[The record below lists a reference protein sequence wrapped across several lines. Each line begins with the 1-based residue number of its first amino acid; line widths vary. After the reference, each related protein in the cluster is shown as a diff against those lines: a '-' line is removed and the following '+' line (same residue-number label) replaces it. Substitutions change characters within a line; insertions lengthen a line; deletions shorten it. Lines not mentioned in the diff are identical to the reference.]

1 MNKLILLLAL
11 SALVNTSQTLAEENS
26 STFSGP
32 YMSVGAGYQHNLI
45 DNENVRATTGS
56 PSFNQPSASNHDI
69 FGQIQAGY
77 GRDFFEKYNISVGLF
92 YDFGGSKVNDIK
104 ATFYQD
110 IVKQRLENTAGIF
123 IAPGY
128 YINKETLVFV
138 KAGYVHADK
147 EYVRFKQT
155 PNININL
162 DDSVDGYLWGV
173 GVKHMVSKNI
183 FVGADLTKFSYGT
196 SSSIASLNGLEV
208 KVSSKAE
215 QTNAL
220 LSVGYMF

>member
-77 GRDFFEKYNISVGLF
+77 GRDFLRNI
-92 YDFGGSKVNDIK
+92 
-104 ATFYQD
+104 
-110 IVKQRLENTAGIF
+110 IF
-123 IAPGY
+123 
-128 YINKETLVFV
+128 L
-138 KAGYVHADK
+138 
-147 EYVRFKQT
+147 
-155 PNININL
+155 
-162 DDSVDGYLWGV
+162 
-173 GVKHMVSKNI
+173 
-183 FVGADLTKFSYGT
+183 
-196 SSSIASLNGLEV
+196 
-208 KVSSKAE
+208 
-215 QTNAL
+215 
-220 LSVGYMF
+220 